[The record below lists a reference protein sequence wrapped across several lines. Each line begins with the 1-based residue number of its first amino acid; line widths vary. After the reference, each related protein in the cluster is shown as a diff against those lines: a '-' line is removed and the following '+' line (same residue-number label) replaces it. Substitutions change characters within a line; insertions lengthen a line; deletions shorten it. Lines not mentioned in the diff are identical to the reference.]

1 MKKKTNR
8 RLSLLLAVVLA
19 LGLIIP
25 SLAAT
30 AYAASLGAKITTSN
44 KEYVS
49 VNGVSYSN
57 SSGMA
62 DISGYKNVKWLC
74 MKPAGKTPAV
84 GNSFSVSEVYGVY
97 RSFAWLAENTTDRAR
112 LWLIHQAVSQYNG
125 TGNGIFFDAIKAVYN
140 EGVNYDQSKIP
151 DNFIVF
157 RADPITN
164 SRDQICLMW
173 TYQPTGKVTL
183 TKSSANPALTDGNS
197 CYSLGGAVYGIYGS
211 ESDALADRSRLGTL
225 TTDANGN
232 SGSLE
237 LKAGTYWR
245 RELVAPKGYAL
256 DSRAY
261 SFTVNSGQTTTL
273 RVTDNPQSDPVGVLL
288 KKLDATSG
296 DGEMR

>member
-8 RLSLLLAVVLA
+8 LLSLLLAVVLA

-30 AYAASLGAKITTSN
+30 TYAASLSAKITTSN

-74 MKPAGKTPAV
+74 MQPSGRTPAV
-84 GNSFSVSEVYGVY
+84 GHNFSVTQLSGVY
-97 RSFAWLAENTTDRAR
+97 RSFAWLAENTTDRTR

-125 TGNGIFFDAIKAVYN
+125 TGNGVFFAEIKAVYN
-140 EGVNYDQSKIP
+140 EGLNYDQSKIP
-151 DNFIVF
+151 KNFLAF
-157 RADPITN
+157 KANPTSN
-164 SRDQICLMW
+164 SVDQICLMW
-173 TYQPTGKVTL
+173 TYQPTGKVML

-197 CYSLGGAVYGIYGS
+197 CYSLAGAVYGIYGS

-237 LKAGTYWR
+237 LNAGTYWR

-256 DSRAY
+256 DRRAY
-261 SFTVNSGQTTTL
+261 SFTVSSGQTTTL
-273 RVTDNPQSDPVGVLL
+273 RVTDMPQSDPVGVLL

>member
-197 CYSLGGAVYGIYGS
+197 CYSLAGAVYGIYGS

-225 TTDANGN
+225 TTDANGD

-237 LKAGTYWR
+237 LNAGTYWR
-245 RELVAPKGYAL
+245 RELTAPKGYAL
-256 DSRAY
+256 DTGVY
-261 SFTVNSGQTTTL
+261 SFSVSSGQTTTL
-273 RVTDNPQSDPVGVLL
+273 QVTDNPQSDPVGVLL